1 MCPGSAGARQAILS
15 RKVSRLAFA
24 GLCVLFRKWRMPD
37 MVRWRAFSHLQSIF
51 HPMKFRRD
59 GDLYLLSISFISR
72 YLSGNIFKKSIQR
85 NCAMRCALPFNPV
98 CCHMIWWL
106 LLFLKC
112 YSYCFFVFSCDFG
125 DAYDQSYDVTDVPQ
139 VPRNTIF
146 YFFYPILLWS
156 FFLLNRLH

>member
-15 RKVSRLAFA
+15 RKVSQLAFA
-24 GLCVLFRKWRMPD
+24 GLCALFRKWRMPD

-51 HPMKFRRD
+51 HPVKFRRD

-112 YSYCFFVFSCDFG
+112 YSYCFSFSLFLSKDFK
-125 DAYDQSYDVTDVPQ
+125 DQQDIGLSHGSRLCPLNIIV
-139 VPRNTIF
+139 F
-146 YFFYPILLWS
+146 YFS
-156 FFLLNRLH
+156 D